1 MSNLSAHDEQTRVAL
16 VTGANQGIGYAIAER
31 LASDGMCVVLNGQ
44 RTAAVEEAVRKI
56 AHTGARAIGV
66 AADVSSERGVA
77 KMFDRIK
84 SELGRL
90 DVVINNAG
98 IAPRIDGRSARVEN
112 TPFEYW
118 ERTIAVNLSGAFLV
132 SRSALPLMKALKW
145 GRIINISSQSGRM
158 YTGFGS
164 ACYAASKAGLIGFS
178 RVLAGEVGEYG
189 ITVNCVS
196 PGRIKT
202 AMAATFA
209 NADEVD
215 QQYIAR
221 TPLCKVGYPND
232 VAGAVSFLASD
243 EASFITGAVIDI
255 TGGFFM
261 P

>member
-1 MSNLSAHDEQTRVAL
+1 MANDNDTRVAL
-16 VTGANQGIGYAIAER
+16 VTGSNQGIGYAIAER
-31 LASDGMCVVLNGQ
+31 LAADGMRVVLNGQ
-44 RTAAVEEAVRKI
+44 RAAAVAEAAKKV
-56 AHTGARAIGV
+56 AATGADATGI
-66 AADVSSERGVA
+66 AADVSSEQAVA
-77 KMFDRIK
+77 RLFEEIQSRY
-84 SELGRL
+84 GRL
-90 DVVINNAG
+90 DVVVNNAG
-98 IAPRIDGRSARVEN
+98 IAPRIEGRSARVED
-112 TPFEYW
+112 TPLEYW
-118 ERTIAVNLSGAFLV
+118 QRTIAVNLTGAFLV
-132 SRSALPLMKALKW
+132 SRAALSLMKARRW

-164 ACYAASKAGLIGFS
+164 AYYAASKAGLIGFS

-209 NADEVD
+209 NADRVD
-215 QQYIAR
+215 QQYIDR
-221 TPLCKVGYPND
+221 TPLRKVGYPND

-243 EASFITGAVIDI
+243 AASFITGAVLDI